1 MSSSTPHRLVLVRH
15 GETVGQSSI
24 RLYGSTDVALA
35 PEGEGQVAQAGRSLA
50 GRRFDAVFTSPL
62 IRARRSAEIVLATLA
77 HPNIEIE
84 AVPGFAEIDF
94 GDWEGWTWD
103 EVRDRDPAHYAR
115 WTTDGP
121 GFRFPNGDVRA
132 EFVDRVQLATAP
144 SIEARFTAG
153 ARSILVV
160 VHKGVIKAIAA
171 RMLGRSV
178 WDLDGFDLP
187 LGAVRCLTRADPDR
201 AWTVEDTP

>member
-1 MSSSTPHRLVLVRH
+1 MPSSSFHRLVLVRH

-35 PEGEGQVAQAGRSLA
+35 REGEDQVAHAGRALQ
-50 GRRFDAVFTSPL
+50 GQRFDAVFTSPL
-62 IRARRSAEIVLATLA
+62 IRARRSAEIVLSTLE
-77 HPNIEIE
+77 HPNVEIE

-103 EVRDRDPAHYAR
+103 EVRARDPDNHAR
-115 WTTDGP
+115 WTTQGP
-121 GFRFPNGDVRA
+121 AFQFPHGEVRA
-132 EFVDRVQLATAP
+132 AFVERVQRATV
-144 SIEARFTAG
+144 SIESRFAAG

-171 RMLGRSV
+171 RMLDRSA
-178 WDLDGFDLP
+178 WALDGWDLP
-187 LGAVRCLTRADPDR
+187 LGAIRGLARTGPTGRWSEWDPR
-201 AWTVEDTP
+201 

>member
-1 MSSSTPHRLVLVRH
+1 MSSSSFHRLVLVRH

-35 PEGEGQVAQAGRSLA
+35 CEGEDQVAQAGRALR
-50 GRRFDAVFTSPL
+50 GQRFDAVFTSPL
-62 IRARRSAEIVLATLA
+62 IRARRSAEIVLSTLE
-77 HPNIEIE
+77 HPKVEIE

-103 EVRDRDPAHYAR
+103 EVRARDPDNHAR
-115 WTTDGP
+115 WTTQGP
-121 GFRFPNGDVRA
+121 AFRFPHGEVRA
-132 EFVDRVQLATAP
+132 EFVERVQGASAP
-144 SIEARFTAG
+144 SIEARFAAG

-171 RMLGRSV
+171 RMLGCSV
-178 WDLDGFDLP
+178 WELDGWDLP
-187 LGAVRCLTRADPDR
+187 LGAVRSLARTGLTEPWSEWSA
-201 AWTVEDTP
+201 